1 MNKQRKW
8 FVLEDIMDQ
17 TKLDYF
23 RIKEIFEQL
32 RRDGFFQYIEEER
45 KDIIWVQ
52 KSIKNFDIQPLVDL
66 FEKHRT
72 EKLKKVDLLIDCLRN
87 KKCKRKELILY
98 FGERY
103 KPDNCGMCSHCKPKE
118 GISNIVPTIDKNY
131 AADEEIEKVKD
142 LFKIKNEDNIKNKL
156 IKLVALYT
164 IPSKDFIK
172 LVRGELH
179 HFASRRIK
187 DLPCC
192 GMLKGGN
199 RRDYI

>member
-1 MNKQRKW
+1 M
-8 FVLEDIMDQ
+8 
-17 TKLDYF
+17 
-23 RIKEIFEQL
+23 
-32 RRDGFFQYIEEER
+32 
-45 KDIIWVQ
+45 
-52 KSIKNFDIQPLVDL
+52 
-66 FEKHRT
+66 
-72 EKLKKVDLLIDCLRN
+72 
-87 KKCKRKELILY
+87 Y

-192 GMLKGGN
+192 GMLKGETEEIIYENIKEIVDVKWISESSDGTL
-199 RRDYI
+199 RLTKKGIIYLKESYKEK